1 MNLPLVQISEQDF
14 TSFLRIPTVT
24 DLATLEADFAIVGVP
39 FGVPYDM
46 RGVASGASDAPMA
59 IRQCSARYGRFLNH
73 YDFDLGGEFL
83 NGSSVRVVDCGDV
96 PADPRDLVGNAARA
110 TAAIR
115 SIVDRGSVPI
125 VLGGDDSI
133 PNMALKAFEGS
144 DPIHV
149 LQIDAHLDFRDEN
162 NGIRDGYSSPM
173 RRASEMPWV
182 EKIIHV
188 GLRGVGSARPTDIA
202 DSKQA
207 GNTLITAR
215 EVHEKGVKRVL
226 REFPEAANIFITMD
240 CDGLDPSVMPGTS
253 CPMPGGLSF
262 YEVADII
269 QGLAHRGKVLGMDVA
284 EYFPALDVQRVTALA
299 IMRLIVILIGTIVR
313 ARGLV

>member
-46 RGVASGASDAPMA
+46 RGIALGASEAPRA
-59 IRQCSARYGRFLNH
+59 IRECSARFGRFLNH

-83 NGSSVRVVDCGDV
+83 NGRSVRIVDCGDV
-96 PADPRDLVGNAARA
+96 PADPRDLAGNTARA

-115 SIVDRGSVPI
+115 SIVDRGSIPI

-133 PNMALKAFEGS
+133 PALALKAYEESG
-144 DPIHV
+144 PIHV
-149 LQIDAHLDFRDEN
+149 LQIDAHLDFRDEI
-162 NGIRDGYSSPM
+162 NGIRNGYSSPM

-182 EKIIHV
+182 ERIIHV
-188 GLRGVGSARPTDIA
+188 GLRGVGSARPTDVA
-202 DSKQA
+202 DSKKA
-207 GNTLITAR
+207 GNILITAR
-215 EVHEKGVKRVL
+215 EVHEKGVKRIL
-226 REFPEAANIFITMD
+226 REFPEAANIFITID
-240 CDGLDPSVMPGTS
+240 CDGLDPSVTPGTS

-262 YEVADII
+262 YEVVDII
-269 QGLAHRGKVLGMDVA
+269 QGLVRRGKIVGMDVA
-284 EYFPALDVQRVTALA
+284 EYFPSLDIQRVTAMV
-299 IMRLIVILIGTIVR
+299 IMRLIVILMGTIVR
-313 ARGLV
+313 ARDLA

>member
-39 FGVPYDM
+39 FGVPYEM
-46 RGVASGASDAPMA
+46 RGVASGASEAPMA
-59 IRQCSARYGRFLNH
+59 IRECSARYGRFLNH

-83 NGSSVRVVDCGDV
+83 NGSPVRVVDCGDV
-96 PADPRDLVGNAARA
+96 PADPRDLAGNAARA

-115 SIVDRGSVPI
+115 SIVDRGPVPI

-133 PNMALKAFEGS
+133 PGLALKAFEGAH
-144 DPIHV
+144 PIHV
-149 LQIDAHLDFRDEN
+149 LQIDAHLDFRDEVD
-162 NGIRDGYSSPM
+162 GIRNGYSSPM

-182 EKIIHV
+182 QKIIHV
-188 GLRGVGSARPTDIA
+188 GLRGVGSARPTDVA
-202 DSKQA
+202 ASKKA

-215 EVHEKGVKRVL
+215 EVREKGVKRVL
-226 REFPEAANIFITMD
+226 REFPEAANIFITID

-262 YEVADII
+262 HEVADII
-269 QGLAHRGKVLGMDVA
+269 QGLARRGKVVGMDIA
-284 EYFPALDVQRVTALA
+284 EYFPSLDIQRVTALA
-299 IMRLIVILIGTIVR
+299 IMRLIVILMGTIVR
-313 ARGLV
+313 ARGLA